1 MNFDIYDHLTWY
13 LIKRYIFVKLYTL
26 QMSFHISKIH
36 FDIFRRS
43 RIRSLLTYFCY
54 GRCCLAILKIK
65 IFSNFLIGRS
75 SENGVKMLAVIFRL
89 CFFEPNIGPS
99 PNVKF
104 FFPQFLWGKIPNSV
118 VIKKLFQVFQYLIDV
133 VAVIYSVFAISI

>member
-1 MNFDIYDHLTWY
+1 M
-13 LIKRYIFVKLYTL
+13 KRYIFVKLYTL

-75 SENGVKMLAVIFRL
+75 SEYGVKMLAVIFRL

>member
-1 MNFDIYDHLTWY
+1 
-13 LIKRYIFVKLYTL
+13 
-26 QMSFHISKIH
+26 
-36 FDIFRRS
+36 
-43 RIRSLLTYFCY
+43 
-54 GRCCLAILKIK
+54 
-65 IFSNFLIGRS
+65 
-75 SENGVKMLAVIFRL
+75 MLAVIFRL

-99 PNVKF
+99 PNVKI

>member
-1 MNFDIYDHLTWY
+1 LNFDIYDHLTWY